1 MINKK
6 AMIYQHALQ
15 IKKVILLLTQKIA
28 GFFCDQY
35 SSVAEEILKKRK
47 YEGDGNF
54 EKFLP
59 QENPN
64 SLISF
69 EPIRVEE
76 ICSIINGINPHKAV
90 GPSSVPSIILQH
102 MSKELVT
109 PLCLI
114 ANISFSK
121 GIHPD
126 KLKIAKIIS
135 IFKKAP
141 S

>member
-1 MINKK
+1 MNLRKVWKGIKGIINVKQK
-6 AMIYQHALQ
+6 SNDIPTC
-15 IKKVILLLTQKIA
+15 LTDKEGNTVTNPKKIA
-28 GFFCDQY
+28 GIFCDQY

-69 EPIRVEE
+69 EPIKVEE

-90 GPSSVPSIILQH
+90 GPIQCSINYSSTYV
-102 MSKELVT
+102 
-109 PLCLI
+109 
-114 ANISFSK
+114 
-121 GIHPD
+121 
-126 KLKIAKIIS
+126 
-135 IFKKAP
+135 
-141 S
+141 